1 MAVDSAEPLRRSI
14 GARRNPATEAAIL
27 AAARDLLAER
37 GYGGFSIDEVARR
50 ANAGKPSLYRWW
62 PTKAHLFRAVYEAD
76 RAARLPD
83 QETGSLKDELATLT
97 RALFAVWRETPSG
110 EALRG
115 LLAEAQGSETSL
127 LVLWRD
133 FLPDWLKPVRALL
146 GRAAARRDV
155 EPGDIEMLLELY
167 SGFLWRRLLT
177 GQIDDDRPAIERM
190 ARLLTSGRGRK

>member
-1 MAVDSAEPLRRSI
+1 MAVTGVEPVRRSI

-76 RAARLPD
+76 RAARLPEA
-83 QETGSLKDELATLT
+83 ETGALKDDLAALT

-115 LLAEAQGSETSL
+115 LIAEAQGGEISL
-127 LVLWRD
+127 MVLWQD
-133 FLPDWLKPVRALL
+133 FLPDWLKPARTLL
-146 GRAAARRDV
+146 GRAAARRDI
-155 EPGDIEMLLELY
+155 EPGDIEILLELFA
-167 SGFLWRRLLT
+167 GFLWRRLLT

-190 ARLLTSGRGRK
+190 ARLLASGRGRK

>member
-1 MAVDSAEPLRRSI
+1 MAVESAEPLRRSI

-62 PTKAHLFRAVYEAD
+62 PTKAHLFGAVYEAD
-76 RAARLPD
+76 RAARLPE
-83 QETGSLKDELATLT
+83 QETGSLKDDLATLT

-190 ARLLTSGRGRK
+190 ARLLASGRGRK